1 MTKVEN
7 VPKILIALTY
17 TAEYK
22 RNIIIKKLHKI
33 LFFFLM
39 TKVGHVPKFLI
50 MKS

>member
-33 LFFFLM
+33 LFFFFLM
-39 TKVGHVPKFLI
+39 TKVGHVPKF
-50 MKS
+50 